1 MTKHGDQLGRESSP
15 IEKNSG
21 APMSSPLTH
30 LGDLS
35 VQDFLRDYWQKK
47 PLLVR
52 GAFADF
58 VSPLDGDELAGLALE
73 EEAESRL
80 IFEHGENPWE
90 LWRGPFTEEQFAE
103 LPPSHWTLLV
113 QAEIGRA

>member
-1 MTKHGDQLGRESSP
+1 MSDKQAPPSFPRRRESSP

-80 IFEHGENPWE
+80 VFEHGKNPWE
-90 LWRGPFTEEQFAE
+90 LWRGPDRKSTR
-103 LPPSHWTLLV
+103 LNSSHV
-113 QAEIGRA
+113 AISY

>member
-58 VSPLDGDELAGLALE
+58 VSPLVGDELAGWHLE
-73 EEAESRL
+73 DEAERRL
-80 IFEHGENPWE
+80 IFEHGENPGE
-90 LWRGPFTEEQFAE
+90 LWRGPLPEDQFAGG
-103 LPPSHWTLLV
+103 P
-113 QAEIGRA
+113 